1 MSLTSFP
8 PATPCWWISGPGC
21 APWRAI
27 APALDAIATA
37 SQGTLAV
44 YQLNVDEHLELSAA
58 FRIRSIPALRVFQG
72 G

>member
-1 MSLTSFP
+1 V
-8 PATPCWWISGPGC
+8 
-21 APWRAI
+21 R
-27 APALDAIATA
+27 
-37 SQGTLAV
+37 QGTLAV